1 MRYRQNNVRKKLI
14 PAYGI
19 VPLLLALLWNSLAY
33 NGARWIASGQYHYNI
48 ETVLDERIPFI
59 PWTLVIY
66 FGCYLFWG
74 INYILIAGQEKES
87 VYRFFTADA
96 ISRIVCF
103 CFFVL
108 FPTTNT
114 RPEIVADG
122 FWNQAVIWLY
132 SIDAAD
138 NLFPS
143 IHCLVS
149 WFCFLGIRG
158 RQEIPKWYQYLSCVI
173 AVCVFLS
180 TLMTKQ
186 HVVWDVAGGV
196 ILAQIC
202 FTVSGKT
209 QWYRIYQRFC
219 ERIQSCIFHLTGGAR
234 HER

>member
-33 NGARWIASGQYHYNI
+33 NGARWIASGRYHYNI

-122 FWNQAVIWLY
+122 FHSLPGKLVLFSGNSWAAGDSEMV
-132 SIDAAD
+132 SIPVLCDCSLRVFIHFDDKTACCLGCGRWCYPGAD
-138 NLFPS
+138 LFYGFRENTV
-143 IHCLVS
+143 VS
-149 WFCFLGIRG
+149 DIS
-158 RQEIPKWYQYLSCVI
+158 K
-173 AVCVFLS
+173 
-180 TLMTKQ
+180 
-186 HVVWDVAGGV
+186 
-196 ILAQIC
+196 IL
-202 FTVSGKT
+202 
-209 QWYRIYQRFC
+209 
-219 ERIQSCIFHLTGGAR
+219 
-234 HER
+234 

>member
-33 NGARWIASGQYHYNI
+33 NGARWIASGRYHYNI

-114 RPEIVADG
+114 RPEIVAD
-122 FWNQAVIWLY
+122 
-132 SIDAAD
+132 
-138 NLFPS
+138 
-143 IHCLVS
+143 
-149 WFCFLGIRG
+149 
-158 RQEIPKWYQYLSCVI
+158 
-173 AVCVFLS
+173 
-180 TLMTKQ
+180 
-186 HVVWDVAGGV
+186 
-196 ILAQIC
+196 
-202 FTVSGKT
+202 
-209 QWYRIYQRFC
+209 
-219 ERIQSCIFHLTGGAR
+219 
-234 HER
+234 

>member
-33 NGARWIASGQYHYNI
+33 NGARWIASGRYHYNI

-114 RPEIVADG
+114 RQHAVLSSKWIKTRKLQSHRTGIDTISESPAAHEFPENTV
-122 FWNQAVIWLY
+122 
-132 SIDAAD
+132 
-138 NLFPS
+138 
-143 IHCLVS
+143 VS
-149 WFCFLGIRG
+149 DIS
-158 RQEIPKWYQYLSCVI
+158 K
-173 AVCVFLS
+173 
-180 TLMTKQ
+180 
-186 HVVWDVAGGV
+186 
-196 ILAQIC
+196 IL
-202 FTVSGKT
+202 
-209 QWYRIYQRFC
+209 
-219 ERIQSCIFHLTGGAR
+219 
-234 HER
+234 

>member
-33 NGARWIASGQYHYNI
+33 NGARWIASGRYHYNI

-103 CFFVL
+103 HPV
-108 FPTTNT
+108 
-114 RPEIVADG
+114 
-122 FWNQAVIWLY
+122 
-132 SIDAAD
+132 
-138 NLFPS
+138 NLF
-143 IHCLVS
+143 L
-149 WFCFLGIRG
+149 
-158 RQEIPKWYQYLSCVI
+158 
-173 AVCVFLS
+173 
-180 TLMTKQ
+180 
-186 HVVWDVAGGV
+186 
-196 ILAQIC
+196 
-202 FTVSGKT
+202 
-209 QWYRIYQRFC
+209 
-219 ERIQSCIFHLTGGAR
+219 
-234 HER
+234 

>member
-33 NGARWIASGQYHYNI
+33 NGARWIASGRYHYNI

-158 RQEIPKWYQYLSCVI
+158 GAGDSEMVSIPVLCDCSLR
-173 AVCVFLS
+173 VFIHFDDKTACCLGCGRWCYPGADLFYGFREN
-180 TLMTKQ
+180 T
-186 HVVWDVAGGV
+186 VVSDISK
-196 ILAQIC
+196 IL
-202 FTVSGKT
+202 
-209 QWYRIYQRFC
+209 
-219 ERIQSCIFHLTGGAR
+219 
-234 HER
+234 

>member
-1 MRYRQNNVRKKLI
+1 MRHRQNNVRKKLI

-33 NGARWIASGQYHYNI
+33 NGARWIASGRYHYNI

-74 INYILIAGQEKES
+74 INYILIARQEKES

-180 TLMTKQ
+180 TLMTGMWQ
-186 HVVWDVAGGV
+186 VVLSWRRSV
-196 ILAQIC
+196 LR
-202 FTVSGKT
+202 FSGKHSGIG
-209 QWYRIYQRFC
+209 YIKDFVKGYKAVFF
-219 ERIQSCIFHLTGGAR
+219 I
-234 HER
+234 

>member
-19 VPLLLALLWNSLAY
+19 VPLLLAVLWNSLAY
-33 NGARWIASGQYHYNI
+33 NGARWIASGRYHYNI

-74 INYILIAGQEKES
+74 INYILIARQEKES

-114 RPEIVADG
+114 RPELIGHDI
-122 FWNQAVIWLY
+122 WTQAVRALY
-132 SIDAAD
+132 QWDAPQ

-149 WFCFLGIRG
+149 WMCCIGLRG
-158 RQEIPKWYQYLSCVI
+158 CDRIPKWYKWVSKFI
-173 AVCVFLS
+173 AVLVFVS
-180 TLMTKQ
+180 TLALRQ
-186 HVVWDVAGGV
+186 HVLIDVAGG
-196 ILAQIC
+196 ILLAELVCYISNRRDGYKLLQKVTE
-202 FTVSGKT
+202 TVAGWIAGRLNGKKN
-209 QWYRIYQRFC
+209 
-219 ERIQSCIFHLTGGAR
+219 GK
-234 HER
+234 

>member
-1 MRYRQNNVRKKLI
+1 MRHRQNNVRKKLI

-19 VPLLLALLWNSLAY
+19 VPLLLAVLWNSLAY
-33 NGARWIASGQYHYNI
+33 NGARWIASGRYHYNI

-74 INYILIAGQEKES
+74 INYILIARQEKES

-114 RPEIVADG
+114 RPEIVVDG

-132 SIDAAD
+132 SMMPRTI
-138 NLFPS
+138 
-143 IHCLVS
+143 
-149 WFCFLGIRG
+149 CFL
-158 RQEIPKWYQYLSCVI
+158 PFI
-173 AVCVFLS
+173 A
-180 TLMTKQ
+180 
-186 HVVWDVAGGV
+186 W
-196 ILAQIC
+196 
-202 FTVSGKT
+202 
-209 QWYRIYQRFC
+209 
-219 ERIQSCIFHLTGGAR
+219 
-234 HER
+234 

>member
-1 MRYRQNNVRKKLI
+1 MRYRQNNVRKKRI

-19 VPLLLALLWNSLAY
+19 VPLLLAVLWNSLAY
-33 NGARWIASGQYHYNI
+33 NGARWIASGRYHYNI

-74 INYILIAGQEKES
+74 INYILIARQEKES

-108 FPTTNT
+108 FPTTST

-138 NLFPS
+138 NLFPGNVAFQNDA
-143 IHCLVS
+143 VS
-149 WFCFLGIRG
+149 SLSKRAYMTNERDNHIIAECINGIIR
-158 RQEIPKWYQYLSCVI
+158 ETNEHKTYSHIP
-173 AVCVFLS
+173 
-180 TLMTKQ
+180 
-186 HVVWDVAGGV
+186 
-196 ILAQIC
+196 
-202 FTVSGKT
+202 
-209 QWYRIYQRFC
+209 
-219 ERIQSCIFHLTGGAR
+219 
-234 HER
+234 